1 MRTYNLKSKSNTNN
15 YSIII
20 GKNILNILPLK
31 IRELCPRT
39 QKIALIIDSNIP
51 NNFKKKIKNYLKQ
64 YEIFYFK
71 FNASEKK

>member
-1 MRTYNLKSKSNTNN
+1 MSLIRLKVSTSSQK

-51 NNFKKKIKNYLKQ
+51 NNFQKKN
-64 YEIFYFK
+64 
-71 FNASEKK
+71 KKSP